1 MNENEEKKE
10 KSFKVTDRRVPLD
23 DEETA
28 KEDETKSTSES
39 EIKQEEPP
47 KEKKSLKDKLFG
59 SNKSKD
65 ATAPKTEAE
74 KKEGYTLPE
83 INFVT
88 FILSMSASA
97 MLHMGQVPNPETGKS
112 EKNLPLAKQSIN
124 IIEMLKEKTKGNL
137 DTEESKLL
145 ESVLYDLRMN
155 YVQASKT

>member
-10 KSFKVTDRRVPLD
+10 KSFKVSDRRIPLN

-28 KEDETKSTSES
+28 KEDEAKSTSKS
-39 EIKQEEPP
+39 NIKQEEP
-47 KEKKSLKDKLFG
+47 KEKKSLKDKIFG

-65 ATAPKTEAE
+65 ATAPKTDAE
-74 KKEGYTLPE
+74 KKEDYSLPE

-137 DTEESKLL
+137 TTDESKLL

-155 YVQASKT
+155 YVQATKK

>member
-10 KSFKVTDRRVPLD
+10 KSFKVSDKRIPLD

-28 KEDETKSTSES
+28 KEDEAKSSSES
-39 EIKQEEPP
+39 EIKQEAP
-47 KEKKSLKDKLFG
+47 KEKKPD
-59 SNKSKD
+59 D
-65 ATAPKTEAE
+65 TTAPKSEAE
-74 KKEGYTLPE
+74 KKEDYTLSE